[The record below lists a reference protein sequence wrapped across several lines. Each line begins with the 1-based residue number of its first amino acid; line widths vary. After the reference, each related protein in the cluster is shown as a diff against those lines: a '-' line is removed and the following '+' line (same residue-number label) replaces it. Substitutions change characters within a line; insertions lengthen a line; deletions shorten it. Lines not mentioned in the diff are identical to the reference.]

1 MLSIY
6 ILQHKHLQLR
16 WTQIINSVYVY
27 LSVKKLNSETV
38 YIL

>member
-16 WTQIINSVYVY
+16 WKQIINSVYVY
-27 LSVKKLNSETV
+27 LGFSKLNSETV
-38 YIL
+38 